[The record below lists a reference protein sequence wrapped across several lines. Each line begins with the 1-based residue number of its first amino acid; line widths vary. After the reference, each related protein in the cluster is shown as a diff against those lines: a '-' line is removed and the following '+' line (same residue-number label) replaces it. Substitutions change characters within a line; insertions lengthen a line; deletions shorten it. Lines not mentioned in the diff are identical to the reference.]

1 MKYNIIAE
9 ESKAISRHTI
19 IKRKM
24 EKHIMNM
31 LRLKKKVNSAGF
43 TAILLA
49 VIIFIACL
57 TTACQPTPE
66 ENYIQGKNGESLNEI
81 ISQQTSTDTYEFP
94 TDIITNIQLSNL
106 TVNINATIISQG
118 SEYPVA
124 YASANQITQEQAY
137 LILNALIGDAQLTG
151 LREQDEAVMHS
162 KESIIAQLGTA
173 KQQLAE
179 ETDDNS
185 KESLEALI
193 KQLESMLDSAPDE
206 IENVYISREFVRPSG
221 DETTTV
227 LDDEQ
232 RAVLSEEEIKVI
244 EEEIENEKTYN
255 DFQVIEGICDLGK
268 DIPASISIYKD
279 DNQVNSHVHFYNLSS
294 NSTIIGG
301 PELVQELE
309 QGADIQ
315 SLETTYGAA
324 YQQAIDILTEMQI
337 ENYDLIQSVA
347 VPLGN
352 PQQKVNDYN
361 ACYEFIFSQ
370 PIEGIE
376 LNYALAS
383 GNSEQYLE
391 VWPQEY
397 VKIYID
403 DTGIIGFYWDS
414 PSEVGEV
421 VNPNVELKT
430 IDEIIEIFKQQM
442 TNKFAYI
449 DDSTIVNIEINID
462 EIKLG
467 MMKIKEQSTGRYI
480 YVPVWDFY
488 GYSNNTYDSSSQYIL
503 DEESKYEIDE
513 FGYSYLTINAI
524 DGSII
529 DRSLGY

>member
-1 MKYNIIAE
+1 MKKIYALL
-9 ESKAISRHTI
+9 
-19 IKRKM
+19 
-24 EKHIMNM
+24 IMIM
-31 LRLKKKVNSAGF
+31 
-43 TAILLA
+43 
-49 VIIFIACL
+49 IFM
-57 TTACQPTPE
+57 TACQPTPE
-66 ENYIQGKNGESLNEI
+66 ENYVQDKDEESLNKI
-81 ISQQTSTDTYEFP
+81 VSQQSRTEALELP
-94 TDIITNIQLSNL
+94 ENIIDSIHSKNL
-106 TVNINATIISQG
+106 IVNINAQVVSQG
-118 SEYPVA
+118 CEYPVA
-124 YASANQITQEQAY
+124 YATANQITQEQAY
-137 LILNALIGDAQLTG
+137 IILDALIGDAQITG
-151 LREQDEAVMHS
+151 LREQDEAVMRS

-185 KESLEALI
+185 KESLETLI
-193 KQLESMLDSAPDE
+193 KQLESRLDSAPDE

-221 DETTTV
+221 NETTTV

-244 EEEIENEKTYN
+244 EKEIENERIIN

-279 DNQVNSHVHFYNLSS
+279 DNQVNSHVYFYNLNS
-294 NSTIIGG
+294 NSTIIDN
-301 PELVQELE
+301 PELIKELKSDINI
-309 QGADIQ
+309 QG
-315 SLETTYGAA
+315 LETTYGAA

-337 ENYDLIQSVA
+337 ENYDLIQSAA

-421 VNPNVELKT
+421 INPNVELKA

-488 GYSNNTYDSSSQYIL
+488 GYSYNTYNSSSQYIL
-503 DEESKYEIDE
+503 DKGNKYEIDE